1 MRKCG
6 REHNLRPTWCAAA
19 RQETQGCARACWPGA
34 GHVLT
39 IAIRKLSEC
48 VHAEVQM
55 QWHTWPVTQAMY
67 AIAVHSA
74 DMHSMRLIIAGCRAR
89 P

>member
-1 MRKCG
+1 
-6 REHNLRPTWCAAA
+6 
-19 RQETQGCARACWPGA
+19 
-34 GHVLT
+34 LT
-39 IAIRKLSEC
+39 IAIMKLSEC

-55 QWHTWPVTQAMY
+55 HWHTWPVTQTMY
-67 AIAVHSA
+67 AIALHSA